1 MPAPVDPHPAKRTP
15 PPVSPP
21 ESRGRD
27 HSESMATPAEQGPP
41 SGDFDLFAAVG
52 ITVTEEGKRRAR
64 ERRLAVER
72 EWTREKR
79 DALRRQLGL
88 PPRGAE

>member
-1 MPAPVDPHPAKRTP
+1 
-15 PPVSPP
+15 
-21 ESRGRD
+21 
-27 HSESMATPAEQGPP
+27 MATPAEPEP
-41 SGDFDLFAAVG
+41 AAGDFDLFAAAG

-79 DALRRQLGL
+79 DALRRRLGL